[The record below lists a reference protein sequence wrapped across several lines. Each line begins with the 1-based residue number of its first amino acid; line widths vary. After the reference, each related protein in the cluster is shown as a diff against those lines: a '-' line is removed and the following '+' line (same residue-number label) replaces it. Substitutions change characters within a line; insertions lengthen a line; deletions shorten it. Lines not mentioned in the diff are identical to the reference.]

1 MKQALGLI
9 ETTGL
14 IGAVEA
20 CDVMLKSANVQLIGK
35 EIVGGGLVTVMIEG
49 DVGAVKTAVDAGS
62 SAVTRLCQN
71 CLLSTHVIPR
81 PDNSLADILPVNA
94 NEQQEN
100 VLAEE
105 VLIDM
110 TVIDELGNNNTE
122 LEEVELVITEDEQ
135 PIDIE
140 DIQSSPSNEQPK
152 KNSVKEQ
159 LMTFITDGN
168 QQQAKDWLMAKKVSE
183 LRVFAKSWLNFP
195 LSKKEVHHVS
205 KRTLVETIITYLSKA
220 DEKEE

>member
-9 ETTGL
+9 ETAGL

-122 LEEVELVITEDEQ
+122 LEEVELVITED
-135 PIDIE
+135 
-140 DIQSSPSNEQPK
+140 IQLSPSNEQPK
-152 KNSVKEQ
+152 KFSVKEQ
-159 LMTFITDGN
+159 LMTFITEGN